1 MRMKQIFE
9 NESHGFYTNRMT
21 KQLED
26 HLHHDGDFKHYHVY
40 IAECKV
46 TKAHTYV
53 LYNGNEPVYADIKAD
68 GMYAHIDILRTL
80 LHF

>member
-1 MRMKQIFE
+1 MKQIFE
-9 NESHGFYTNRMT
+9 NEKHRFYTNRMT

-26 HLHHDGDFKHYHVY
+26 HLHRDGDFKHYNVY

-46 TKAHTYV
+46 TKARVYV
-53 LYNGNEPVYADIKAD
+53 LYNGNEPVYANTKAD
-68 GMYAHIDILRTL
+68 CMYAHIDILRTL

>member
-1 MRMKQIFE
+1 MTQVFE
-9 NESHGFYTNRMT
+9 NEKYRFYTNRMT
-21 KQLED
+21 RQLED

-46 TKAHTYV
+46 TKARVYV
-53 LYNGNEPVYADIKAD
+53 LFNGNEPVYANTKAD
-68 GMYAHIDILRTL
+68 CMYAHIDILHTL